1 MLKNN
6 ITYEEIPH
14 LKKYILTKSWRDTI
28 DFLCKVIGNIGLRD
42 NRVKAL
48 MIKYSQDSN
57 FWVRRTAIEHQLGLK
72 EKTDR
77 KLLAEIIINNFG
89 STGFFINKAI
99 GWSLR
104 DYSKTN
110 LDWVREFINKY
121 KIQIQEVELNDG
133 RQSGKSIEF
142 EVENHDDILYLIE
155 QMQNSSRFENKNEN
169 TEFIVG
175 LKLFSEVMMRNRNNP
190 LFEEF
195 IPAFRQFMK
204 KLKGK

>member
-1 MLKNN
+1 MTIKQDM
-6 ITYEEIPH
+6 TE
-14 LKKYILTKSWRDTI
+14 KS
-28 DFLCKVIGNIGLRD
+28 
-42 NRVKAL
+42 
-48 MIKYSQDSN
+48 
-57 FWVRRTAIEHQLGLK
+57 
-72 EKTDR
+72 
-77 KLLAEIIINNFG
+77 
-89 STGFFINKAI
+89 
-99 GWSLR
+99 
-104 DYSKTN
+104 
-110 LDWVREFINKY
+110 NKY